1 MKSIHRKII
10 RLQVAKVDKLIGE
23 IIHWRKTK
31 TLLYSERSPRYL
43 FTTEE
48 CRKVLESWGVHAVPA
63 AHKDAMR
70 ALSDAKKCKTLRKL
84 IKIEHE
90 TYGGFYWTKV
100 VLLGA
105 LGIYPQFV
113 LDEQK

>member
-1 MKSIHRKII
+1 MKPIHRKII
-10 RLQVAKVDKLIGE
+10 RLQVAKVNKLIDD
-23 IIHWRKTK
+23 IIHWRKVK
-31 TLLYSERSPRYL
+31 TSAFSDGSACYL
-43 FTTEE
+43 FTTEQ
-48 CRKVLESWGVHAVPA
+48 CRTVLKSWGEHAVPA